1 MNTLKQNF
9 GKLGKKE
16 IIAQFNG
23 GNITSDGGALLL
35 HEFEKQTGIIKSF
48 SECFTDYR
56 DKKKVEHKVEELI
69 AQRVYGIIL
78 GHEDLN
84 DHDIIRADQLLATI
98 CGKEDPTGG
107 DRKRDNDK
115 GNALAGKSTL
125 NRLELS
131 LPDADKDTKYKKI
144 VAHPARID
152 ELFVNIFLDSYKNP
166 PNQIILD
173 LDATDDPTHGNQE
186 NIFYHGYYKN
196 YCYLPLYIFCENH
209 LLCARLRPSNIDA
222 SLGTVEELSW
232 IVEMIRNRW
241 PNVKIII
248 RGDSGFCRNEI
259 MSWCEFNEIDFVL
272 GLSKNNRLKKI
283 IVEDLVEAHIM
294 YCQTGKSS
302 RIYNDFN
309 YQTLSSWDKERR
321 VISKS
326 EYIFKGEN
334 PRFIVTSLS
343 EEIEAQEL
351 YEEIYCARGDM
362 ENRIKEQQ
370 LDLFADRTSTSQ
382 MRANQIRLYMS
393 SIAYTILNLFREN
406 ALKETELNNAQC
418 GTIRNKILKIGGQI
432 KITVRKIWI
441 HFAENYPYID
451 LFITIRNNIRRL
463 PKQFMK
469 WHYNTS

>member
-1 MNTLKQNF
+1 
-9 GKLGKKE
+9 
-16 IIAQFNG
+16 
-23 GNITSDGGALLL
+23 
-35 HEFEKQTGIIKSF
+35 
-48 SECFTDYR
+48 
-56 DKKKVEHKVEELI
+56 
-69 AQRVYGIIL
+69 
-78 GHEDLN
+78 
-84 DHDIIRADQLLATI
+84 
-98 CGKEDPTGG
+98 
-107 DRKRDNDK
+107 
-115 GNALAGKSTL
+115 
-125 NRLELS
+125 
-131 LPDADKDTKYKKI
+131 
-144 VAHPARID
+144 
-152 ELFVNIFLDSYKNP
+152 
-166 PNQIILD
+166 
-173 LDATDDPTHGNQE
+173 
-186 NIFYHGYYKN
+186 
-196 YCYLPLYIFCENH
+196 
-209 LLCARLRPSNIDA
+209 
-222 SLGTVEELSW
+222 
-232 IVEMIRNRW
+232 MIRNRW

>member
-186 NIFYHGYYKN
+186 NIFFMGIIRIIAIY
-196 YCYLPLYIFCENH
+196 LYIY
-209 LLCARLRPSNIDA
+209 S
-222 SLGTVEELSW
+222 
-232 IVEMIRNRW
+232 
-241 PNVKIII
+241 VKIIYY
-248 RGDSGFCRNEI
+248 
-259 MSWCEFNEIDFVL
+259 VP
-272 GLSKNNRLKKI
+272 
-283 IVEDLVEAHIM
+283 VYVH
-294 YCQTGKSS
+294 
-302 RIYNDFN
+302 RIS
-309 YQTLSSWDKERR
+309 TR
-321 VISKS
+321 V
-326 EYIFKGEN
+326 
-334 PRFIVTSLS
+334 
-343 EEIEAQEL
+343 
-351 YEEIYCARGDM
+351 
-362 ENRIKEQQ
+362 
-370 LDLFADRTSTSQ
+370 
-382 MRANQIRLYMS
+382 
-393 SIAYTILNLFREN
+393 
-406 ALKETELNNAQC
+406 
-418 GTIRNKILKIGGQI
+418 
-432 KITVRKIWI
+432 
-441 HFAENYPYID
+441 
-451 LFITIRNNIRRL
+451 
-463 PKQFMK
+463 
-469 WHYNTS
+469 